1 MPKRDAAKPTDKS
14 GLEKFLTRVPNLS
27 QVIESQTESVT
38 YFGYYLSEEVG
49 ETDITPK
56 KIRACYEAAALPVPS
71 NISVAM
77 QRSHSFVSTSAGTKL
92 HRDARSRIDKS
103 LGASQLEVNAQ
114 ASIVPT
120 NPLNR
125 ASKIVVIHGRDA
137 TLRDSMFQLLRSLGL
152 VPVEW
157 TEAVRRTG
165 RGTPYTGEVVD
176 ALFQDAQAIIAI
188 FAPDER
194 VELRTDLQSE
204 DAGDNNGWQPRPNVF
219 IETGMALARD
229 EAHTV
234 LVQIGTV
241 RQASDLLGR
250 NLVHFD
256 DSATQR
262 HELAERL
269 RTAGCAVST
278 SGSEWLR
285 TGNFKISSE
294 FFKEKRRRT
303 K

>member
-1 MPKRDAAKPTDKS
+1 MPNRDAEKPIDES
-14 GLEKFLTRVPNLS
+14 ALEKFLTRLSNLS

-38 YFGYYLSEEVG
+38 YFGYYLSEEAG
-49 ETDITPK
+49 ETDITPR

-77 QRSHSFVSTSAGTKL
+77 RRSHAFVSTTAGTKL
-92 HRDARSRIDKS
+92 HRDAKSRIEKS
-103 LGASQLEVNAQ
+103 LGTSQPEVNAD
-114 ASIVPT
+114 ASIKAP
-120 NPLNR
+120 NLPER
-125 ASKIVVIHGRDA
+125 AKNIVVIHGRDA

-152 VPVEW
+152 TPVEW
-157 TEAVRRTG
+157 SEAVRRTG
-165 RGTPYTGEVVD
+165 RGAPYTGEVVD

-188 FAPDER
+188 FSPDEH

-234 LVQIGTV
+234 LVQIGAV
-241 RQASDLLGR
+241 RQASDLVGR

-256 DSATQR
+256 GSATQR

-294 FFKEKRRRT
+294 FFKEAKEN
-303 K
+303 